1 MILEQISV
9 WTEKYYVFLGKAW
22 VQIAHAKLQEYFFIS
37 EEDTHNEVQ
46 SLSRESIVVRMICQ
60 QKESLDPF
68 SHKEEDVG
76 LQRWSDSQA
85 LASVTVVSVN

>member
-1 MILEQISV
+1 M
-9 WTEKYYVFLGKAW
+9 FLDKAW
-22 VQIAHAKLQEYFFIS
+22 VQIAYAKLQEYFFIS

-46 SLSRESIVVRMICQ
+46 SLSRESIVVRLICQ

-76 LQRWSDSQA
+76 LQRWSDSLA
-85 LASVTVVSVN
+85 LVSVTVVSVN

>member
-1 MILEQISV
+1 M
-9 WTEKYYVFLGKAW
+9 FLDKAW

-46 SLSRESIVVRMICQ
+46 SLSRESIVVWLICQ
-60 QKESLDPF
+60 QKANLDPY

-85 LASVTVVSVN
+85 LVSVTVVSVN

>member
-1 MILEQISV
+1 M
-9 WTEKYYVFLGKAW
+9 FLDKAW

-37 EEDTHNEVQ
+37 EEDRHNEVP
-46 SLSRESIVVRMICQ
+46 SLSRESIVVWLICQ
-60 QKESLDPF
+60 QKANLDPDF
-68 SHKEEDVG
+68 HKEEDVG